1 MNIWGIA
8 IIGLAFAL
16 IIIFSLLYRNK
27 ASMSLREIAA
37 FQALKKTIDLSVEDG
52 TRLQISLGS
61 RGILGSQSASVF
73 AGLSLLREITRI
85 AADSDQPPI
94 ATSGEGLQNML
105 AHDVFRSTYRELGIS
120 DEYHHRL
127 GRITGLSPF
136 SYGAGTMHLI
146 LDNFAS
152 SSALIGSFSEEA
164 ALITAATQ
172 RRSAFTLGATDSLV
186 GQSILFAST
195 DQPLIGEE
203 LYATGAYLDAGP
215 AHVASLHVQDIL
227 RWLLIL
233 GIVAIALARLIG
245 AFI

>member
-1 MNIWGIA
+1 MNIWGIV
-8 IIGLAFAL
+8 IIALAFFL
-16 IIIFSLLYRNK
+16 IGVLTIINRNK
-27 ASMSLREIAA
+27 SGRTLREIAA
-37 FQALKKTIDLSVEDG
+37 FTALKKSIDLSVEDG

-61 RGILGSQSASVF
+61 GGILGPQSASVF
-73 AGLSLLREITRI
+73 AGLSLLRQVAKI

-94 ATSGEGLQNML
+94 ATNGDGLQNIL
-105 AHDVFRSTYRELGIS
+105 AHDVLRRTYQEMGLA

-127 GRITGLSPF
+127 ARVTGLTPF

-146 LDNFAS
+146 LDNFAA
-152 SSALIGSFSEEA
+152 SSALIGSFGEEA
-164 ALITAATQ
+164 GLITAATQ
-172 RRSAFTLGATDSLV
+172 RRSAFTLGATDGLV

-215 AHVASLHVQDIL
+215 AHSASLQAQDIL

-233 GIVAIALARLIG
+233 SISLIALANLVG
-245 AFI
+245 VFF